1 MTRPAGLLGA
11 VAFALAGCSAGGPPT
26 VRNPPTA
33 AAPAG
38 DDVAAER
45 AKLSPEDRA
54 AVAAQEWCAVNTDER
69 LGSMG
74 PPVKVLVKDQP
85 VYLCCGGC
93 KKEALAEPDK
103 TLATVA
109 AHKAKAKA
117 EAKP

>member
-1 MTRPAGLLGA
+1 MTPSTIPASVWA
-11 VAFALAGCSAGGPPT
+11 TAFVALAGCSAGGPPAART
-26 VRNPPTA
+26 PPTTA
-33 AAPAG
+33 TAG
-38 DDVAAER
+38 DDVVAER

-54 AVAAQEWCAVNTDER
+54 AVAAQEWCAVNADER

-74 PPVKVLVKDQP
+74 PPVKVMVKDQP

-109 AHKAKAKA
+109 AHKAKAK
-117 EAKP
+117 P